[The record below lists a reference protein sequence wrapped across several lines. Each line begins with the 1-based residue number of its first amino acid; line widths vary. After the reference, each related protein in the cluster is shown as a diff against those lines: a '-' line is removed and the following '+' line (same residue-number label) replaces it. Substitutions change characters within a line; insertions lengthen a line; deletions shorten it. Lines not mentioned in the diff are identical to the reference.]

1 MIFSFFRLFV
11 RQMDVQLRMRTLN
24 LYSLLLFFLQPAI
37 FSAVGMILSN
47 AAGNAAPDL
56 VYTVIGGGIMG
67 MWSSLVF
74 TSTYDIR
81 SDRREGTLELI
92 VGSPTSMRTVEGIR
106 TFTNVAAGTVSLIA
120 AFIVALLIYNF
131 PLEQVN
137 LLAAFVSLLVILF
150 GLWCMGVFLANLMVW
165 SRLSTSIVEFIEMPV
180 ALLAGFMYPISILPL
195 WMQDLSAIFPIRWG
209 LGTLRDAMQGTMPN
223 QQMLIQWA
231 ISLGI
236 SLVIYA
242 LARLL
247 DQKVHDL
254 VRVSGEL
261 SSI

>member
-209 LGTLRDAMQGTMPN
+209 LGTLRDAMQGTMPD

>member
-1 MIFSFFRLFV
+1 MNFSFFRLFV
-11 RQMDVQLRMRTLN
+11 RQIDVQLRMRTLN

-37 FSAVGMILSN
+37 FSAVGMILSS
-47 AAGNAAPDL
+47 AAGNAAPNL

-67 MWSSLVF
+67 MWSGLVF

-92 VGSPTSMRTVEGIR
+92 IGSPTSMRTVEGIR

-120 AFIVALLIYNF
+120 AFIVALLIYNY
-131 PLEQVN
+131 PLDQVN
-137 LLAAFVSLLVILF
+137 LFAAFVSLLVILF

-165 SRLSTSIVEFIEMPV
+165 SRLSTSIVDFLEMPI
-180 ALLAGFMYPISILPL
+180 ALLAGFMYPVSILPV
-195 WMQDLSAIFPIRWG
+195 WMQYLSAIFPIRWG
-209 LGTLRDAMQGTMPN
+209 LEALRDAMQGFMPD

-236 SLVIYA
+236 SLVIYT

>member
-1 MIFSFFRLFV
+1 MSVSFFHLFV

-67 MWSSLVF
+67 MWSGLVF

-106 TFTNVAAGTVSLIA
+106 TFTNVAAGTVSLVA
-120 AFIVALLIYNF
+120 ALIVALLIYNF

-180 ALLAGFMYPISILPL
+180 ALLAGFMYPISILPV

-209 LGTLRDAMQGTMPN
+209 LETLRDAMQGTMPD

>member
-137 LLAAFVSLLVILF
+137 LLTAFVSLVVILF

-209 LGTLRDAMQGTMPN
+209 LGTLRDAMQGTMPD